1 MKTLRFAA
9 LAAALIAAPASAQ
22 LPHASASALGV
33 GFNNT
38 ASARGFAAIAA
49 NPAGLAH
56 PSSPMF
62 SLNIPAINARTGLG
76 PVTLADL
83 ALFSDEVVPVGTRNE
98 WLGLVAESG
107 GQGGAVDFSATPLAL
122 TIGSLGVQLSTVVGG
137 ATTLSPGAV
146 ELMLFGNA
154 GRTGEASDFDL
165 DGSSVDAFG
174 MTTAAVSYGFE
185 ASTGLYLGVTGTYSI
200 GHGIVLA
207 RDAGS
212 FLRSDPVE
220 VELDFPAIL
229 PRTED
234 TVFDHGGGYGFNI
247 GFLYEEP
254 GMAIG
259 ATIENVVNTFEWRTD
274 DLSYVP
280 ATAVFNLDDGG
291 ETDFDEVPASNAP
304 AELIAELDE
313 MGLDP
318 VISAGVMLSPSE
330 ILSVTADVK
339 KRTGGLA
346 LGPDFHAGVGAELRV
361 LSFLPLRAHLVKV
374 SGGMQ
379 VGGGASLVLG
389 PVNISGA
396 TAVRTDAQENSVLG
410 AFALSFGSH

>member
-1 MKTLRFAA
+1 MKTLRIAA
-9 LAAALIAAPASAQ
+9 VAAALIAAPVSAQ
-22 LPHASASALGV
+22 LPHASASALGL

-56 PSSPMF
+56 PDSPMF

-83 ALFSDEVVPVGTRNE
+83 ALFSDEVVPFATRTD
-98 WLGLVAESG
+98 WLERVAESG

-122 TIGSLGVQLSTVVGG
+122 TVGSLGVQLSAVVGG
-137 ATTLSPGAV
+137 STTLNAGAV

-154 GRTGEASDFDL
+154 GRTGEATDFDL
-165 DGSSVDAFG
+165 DGSSMDAFG
-174 MTTAAVSYGFE
+174 LSTAAVSYGFE
-185 ASTGLYLGVTGTYSI
+185 ASTGLYLGVTGTYSV
-200 GHGIVLA
+200 GHAIVMA

-212 FLRSDPVE
+212 FLRAEPVE
-220 VELDFPAIL
+220 VGLDFPVLL

-234 TVFDHGGGYGFNI
+234 TSFDHGSGYGLNV

-259 ATIENVVNTFEWRTD
+259 ATIENLVNTFAWRID

-280 ATAVFNLDDGG
+280 ATAVFTLDDGG
-291 ETDFDEVPASNAP
+291 ETDFDEQPASAAP
-304 AELIAELDE
+304 AELVAQLDE

-318 VISAGVMLSPSE
+318 VISAGVQLRPSP
-330 ILSVTADVK
+330 ILSLSADLK

-346 LGPDFHAGVGAELRV
+346 LGPDFHAGVGAEVSV

-396 TAVRTDAQENSVLG
+396 AAVRTDARENSVLG